1 MTKRALIS
9 VSNKTGIIEFAKG
22 LNELGYEILSTGGT
36 LKQLQEANVNAI
48 AVDDITKFP
57 EIWGG
62 RVKTLH
68 PNIHGGLLAKRDN
81 ESHVQELETK
91 KIDPIDLVVVN
102 LYPFK
107 ETLAKT
113 DVSHNDI
120 VENIDIGGPTMLR
133 AAAKN
138 YQDVTVIVD
147 PEDYDDALTLLE
159 KDELT
164 KKQRKQFAAK
174 VYRHTAHYDGMIAN
188 YFTEETGELFTPTFT
203 RTFERVQSLRYGE
216 NPYQEA
222 TFYEL
227 PNYKGVS
234 LATANQLHGKELS
247 YNNIKDTNKEREILL
262 VYIVIS
268 TDAYKNM

>member
-36 LKQLQEANVNAI
+36 LKKLKEANVNEI
-48 AVDDITKFP
+48 AVDVIKKF
-57 EIWGG
+57 
-62 RVKTLH
+62 K
-68 PNIHGGLLAKRDN
+68 
-81 ESHVQELETK
+81 ELETK

-164 KKQRKQFAAK
+164 KK
-174 VYRHTAHYDGMIAN
+174 
-188 YFTEETGELFTPTFT
+188 
-203 RTFERVQSLRYGE
+203 
-216 NPYQEA
+216 
-222 TFYEL
+222 
-227 PNYKGVS
+227 
-234 LATANQLHGKELS
+234 
-247 YNNIKDTNKEREILL
+247 
-262 VYIVIS
+262 
-268 TDAYKNM
+268 